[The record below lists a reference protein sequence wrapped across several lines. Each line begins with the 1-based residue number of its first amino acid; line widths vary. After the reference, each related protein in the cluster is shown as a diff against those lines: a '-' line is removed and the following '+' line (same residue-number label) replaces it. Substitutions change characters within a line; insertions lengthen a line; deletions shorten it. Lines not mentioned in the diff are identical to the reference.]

1 MNPIGSV
8 TYVSPGNL
16 VTVTF
21 SEPVK
26 FTDYDTMISNLHTN
40 IDGPYSPYSYSY
52 SIANQN
58 SLVANQ
64 TFIEIL
70 IQISDVEATLYG
82 NNFEKIQIWWED
94 LSVITDSIGNSIH
107 EGKITGYLNEFEY
120 LPPEVES
127 GVNNGGQGMKY
138 TIISLFSVNIG
149 IKMFISSSASIMW
162 SLIHVLQVFRY
173 ILMINIKM
181 PKIIDI
187 LMEYMAIVV
196 GEVDEVEKI
205 VPDVFNIYLLNS
217 SDINDKMYIQPSFQ
231 KYGYETP
238 YLTDL
243 YGRQILMFL

>member
-8 TYVSPGNL
+8 TNVSPGNL

-26 FTDYDTMISNLHTN
+26 FADYDIMISNLHTN
-40 IDGPYSPYSYSY
+40 IDGPHSPYSYTY

-58 SLVANQ
+58 SLTVNQ
-64 TFIEIL
+64 TFTQLL
-70 IQISDVEATLYG
+70 IQISNVKSTLYG
-82 NNFEKIQIWWED
+82 NKLEKIQIWWED
-94 LSVITDSIGNSIH
+94 LSVITDSTGNSIH
-107 EGKITGYLNEFEY
+107 DGKITGYLNEFEY
-120 LPPEVES
+120 LQPELES
-127 GVNNGGQGMKY
+127 GVNNGGQSMKY
-138 TIISLFSVNIG
+138 TIISLFSVNIA
-149 IKMFISSSASIMW
+149 IKMFISSSAAIMW

-243 YGRQILMFL
+243 YGRQIFMFL